1 MKDLQITLEGK
12 WTNTSSD
19 LLEQYID
26 GPKNNVPSLE
36 DEGKE
41 FTNELRRVII
51 HEEIKHSDD

>member
-1 MKDLQITLEGK
+1 MNDLQITLEGK

-26 GPKNNVPSLE
+26 GPKKNEPSLE

-51 HEEIKHSDD
+51 HEEIKYADD